1 MLKLQLPFGSI
12 LVTLGLSVAFNPF
25 SVLFFSFPKLV
36 ACSDNM
42 AFPVPWRL
50 VILPIIGP
58 CTKTSSQ
65 ATDKS
70 ISVLWPFLIPCLSH
84 AFSSI
89 FSLIS
94 GLDCYLLVTYLF
106 PLGTAQYFTIF
117 FIYSS
122 TAWHLTI
129 KVFSLTAWHSTIDT
143 LQSLYRFPTTAS
155 QFTCTC
161 TPIPRPYLFYNSIST
176 RCRWLPFISHRYHFS
191 FFNTVC
197 I

>member
-1 MLKLQLPFGSI
+1 MLKLQLPFGSM

-25 SVLFFSFPKLV
+25 FVFFFSFPKLV

-117 FIYSS
+117 I
-122 TAWHLTI
+122 
-129 KVFSLTAWHSTIDT
+129 
-143 LQSLYRFPTTAS
+143 
-155 QFTCTC
+155 
-161 TPIPRPYLFYNSIST
+161 YLFFDRLTSYNKGFFLDRLTFYHRHFTI
-176 RCRWLPFISHRYHFS
+176 LVPVSHDS
-191 FFNTVC
+191 
-197 I
+197 